1 MNEGTLQCKETSYFY
16 RGLKYCTGVG
26 GNRLSLRG
34 GTSSSGETYIRSVYK
49 LSKLSLPSTSVGTPS
64 GGDECFADSCPA
76 CHIESYELLRIIK
89 GAGGK
94 RVIAADAVFAT
105 AFVGA
110 ILIAGRWG
118 ASCTVEAVGGGPGSL
133 KPKWIDSSSR
143 SCGGEIFDLQMDTEL
158 TGRMCRIVR
167 NKMASATPEI
177 R

>member
-1 MNEGTLQCKETSYFY
+1 M
-16 RGLKYCTGVG
+16 
-26 GNRLSLRG
+26 
-34 GTSSSGETYIRSVYK
+34 RSVYK

-76 CHIESYELLRIIK
+76 CHTESYELLRIIK

-105 AFVGA
+105 VFVGAEVGA

-133 KPKWIDSSSR
+133 KPKSIDSLSR

-167 NKMASATPEI
+167 NKRALATPEI